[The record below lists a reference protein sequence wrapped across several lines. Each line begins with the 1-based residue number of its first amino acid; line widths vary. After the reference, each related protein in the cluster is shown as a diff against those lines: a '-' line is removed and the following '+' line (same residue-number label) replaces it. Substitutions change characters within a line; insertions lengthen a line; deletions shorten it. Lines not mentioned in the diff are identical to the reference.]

1 MPERRSECGR
11 ASSEQES
18 GGPLGPATQQ
28 AASNNPYMDVC
39 LWHHR
44 RRNFFLSLSLIQSSE
59 LVFFASFSIYL
70 LRNVFSLIHYFSF
83 DSI

>member
-44 RRNFFLSLSLIQSSE
+44 RRNFFLSLSYSVLRACLFCLILYLSLKKCVQSD
-59 LVFFASFSIYL
+59 
-70 LRNVFSLIHYFSF
+70 SLFLF
-83 DSI
+83 